1 MAIFPE
7 QMDRLDTADA
17 AGSLRQIEA
26 YIRYTTERM
35 EFSNRNMTREVS
47 EAGVSSVS
55 VYEKLLEVVNAM
67 SVLSST
73 VNGLSGEV
81 TALSSRVVELQAD
94 VTAMQNGISEMQ
106 GDISAIQTDISDLTA
121 RVAALEGGGTG
132 V

>member
-7 QMDRLDTADA
+7 QMDRLDTADT

-26 YIRYTTERM
+26 YIRYMTERM

-73 VNGLSGEV
+73 VNGLSGDV
-81 TALSSRVVELQAD
+81 TALSSRVGELQAG
-94 VTAMQNGISEMQ
+94 VTAMQGEISE
-106 GDISAIQTDISDLTA
+106 IQTDISDLTA
-121 RVAALEGGGTG
+121 RVAALEGGGTE

>member
-7 QMDRLDTADA
+7 QMDRLDTSDT

-26 YIRYTTERM
+26 YIRYMTERV

-47 EAGVSSVS
+47 AAGVSSVS

-81 TALSSRVVELQAD
+81 TALSSRVAELQAD
-94 VTAMQNGISEMQ
+94 VTAMQGEISE
-106 GDISAIQTDISDLTA
+106 IQTDISDLTA

>member
-7 QMDRLDTADA
+7 QMDRLDTADT

-26 YIRYTTERM
+26 YIRYMTERM

-73 VNGLSGEV
+73 VNGLSGDV
-81 TALSSRVVELQAD
+81 TALSSRVGELQAG
-94 VTAMQNGISEMQ
+94 VTAMQGEISE
-106 GDISAIQTDISDLTA
+106 IQTDISDLTA